1 MKSGPPKQPTAIR
14 LLRGNPSKEP
24 IVTCEPRPA
33 AGVPAKPAALSPAAG
48 VVWDETVAILAGVPG
63 LLTVADGATVEL
75 FARTLAR
82 FRELEAFVEAH
93 GPVIVLRNDKG
104 AVYSAQVCPQAS
116 LAAKLLPQLR
126 GLAAELGLNPSA
138 RTRIDLP
145 AAPVVDEL
153 SQFLAKA
160 AK

>member
-14 LLRGNPSKEP
+14 LLRGNPSKER
-24 IVTCEPRPA
+24 ITTSEPKPA
-33 AGVPAKPAALSPAAG
+33 AGVPSKPAALSVAAG
-48 VVWDETVAILAGVPG
+48 VVWDETIAILAGVPG
-63 LLTVADGATVEL
+63 LLTPVDGPTVEL

-82 FRELEAFVEAH
+82 YRELESFIEAH
-93 GPVIVLRNDKG
+93 GPVLVMRDDKG
-104 AVYSAQVCPQAS
+104 AVKYAQPAPQAS

-138 RTRIDLP
+138 RARIDLP

-153 SQFLAKA
+153 SAFLAKGRA
-160 AK
+160 

>member
-1 MKSGPPKQPTAIR
+1 MKPGPPKQPTAIR

-24 IVTCEPRPA
+24 ITTAEPKPA
-33 AGVPAKPAALSPAAG
+33 AGVPTKPAALSKAAG
-48 VVWDETVAILAGVPG
+48 VVWDETILILARVPG

-82 FRELEAFVEAH
+82 YRELEAFVEVH
-93 GPVIVLRNDKG
+93 GPVLVMRDDKG
-104 AVYSAQVCPQAS
+104 AVRYAQPCPHAS

-126 GLAAELGLNPSA
+126 GLAAELGLSPSA

-153 SQFLAKA
+153 SAFLAKGTA
-160 AK
+160 